1 MHMIRERQN
10 CAPTRAVLM
19 QTLKDTAQLSDMLLR
34 QLQFPTEDGVLP
46 LAAVLVLRHQ
56 QFQKLGLML
65 SGIVSNFIINSRS
78 HLPSEGRCG

>member
-1 MHMIRERQN
+1 
-10 CAPTRAVLM
+10 M

-65 SGIVSNFIINSRS
+65 SGIVSNFS
-78 HLPSEGRCG
+78 